1 MGTLMT
7 INECLDEVQRLVN
20 EGCNINEA
28 INKVKGYSQT
38 DQSIKNSNDNKIN
51 SIIALNEDIDN
62 NEIYDRETGTTKRD
76 LI

>member
-1 MGTLMT
+1 MGTLLT

-51 SIIALNEDIDN
+51 LIIAPGENIDN
-62 NEIYDRETGTTKRD
+62 GAIYLEKTGETLRD